1 MAQRTMLKR
10 KMSRLRLESLEAGN
24 PRFGGTP
31 RMTTVIP
38 NDAQTY
44 IANLLASQAVL
55 KIKRGDLE
63 CLYRLGYV
71 EGGLRVFD
79 EMKKALAK

>member
-1 MAQRTMLKR
+1 
-10 KMSRLRLESLEAGN
+10 
-24 PRFGGTP
+24 
-31 RMTTVIP
+31 MTTVIP